1 MNDKDKKQD
10 ENQPVNP
17 CLYCGEEVP
26 EGSHVC
32 PNCEKDLAKGAEKDE
47 SVNCM

>member
-10 ENQPVNP
+10 DIPPVNP

-26 EGSHVC
+26 EGAHVC
-32 PNCEKDLAKGAEKDE
+32 PNCEKDLTKGAGNDE
-47 SVNCM
+47 SANRM